1 MNTTINIT
9 KQVYKSTE
17 IGNILQFLYSLKNQ
31 PGNNTEAMQCPEKGY
46 KAFSSLHQ
54 ITLMLPLIATAKHT
68 KYKANVKHR

>member
-1 MNTTINIT
+1 MNEYNHQYHKNKFTNQL
-9 KQVYKSTE
+9 K

-54 ITLMLPLIATAKHT
+54 ITLMLPLIATAKT
-68 KYKANVKHR
+68 YKI